1 MKHLLLFCRICPV
14 FVFTWHLPLS
24 GHNSDCAGS
33 LSADSFLSFLRET
46 PNTFTTALI
55 IGSVIIVILILLI
68 LFLCYRIH
76 CICSRIRLIEYRAA
90 KRILL
95 IRSLLDIGYVY
106 SESPQVFFEKFKD
119 KINIRQLKPYD
130 LIDLSDKKYAHLKE
144 DERFLC
150 ALLDNGFTH
159 RELCAV
165 YNMKSVGNLYVKY
178 HRIKAKLKQGINRVP
193 EFKYSKKKKI

>member
-1 MKHLLLFCRICPV
+1 MKHLSLFCRTCPV
-14 FVFTWHLPLS
+14 FALMWHLPLS
-24 GHNSDCAGS
+24 GHNSARSGS
-33 LSADSFLSFLRET
+33 LSAYSFLFFLPKT
-46 PNTFTTALI
+46 PDAFTTALI
-55 IGSVIIVILILLI
+55 IGSVIIVILILLV

-76 CICSRIRLIEYRAA
+76 CIHNRIRLIEHRAT

-159 RELCAV
+159 RELCTI

-178 HRIKAKLKQGINRVP
+178 HRIKVKLKQGIKRVP
-193 EFKYSKKKKI
+193 EFKYSKKKRT